1 MEQRYMVNLETY
13 IFNLKRSRLA
23 MRKIA
28 LHFPCSSQN
37 NLSLKRNKEKTASIQ
52 VGVNNERRET
62 KRKSLMSRDKK
73 KGKKEDI
80 RLFFPST
87 KRWFFN
93 RRWDRIRGNNFPSRN
108 FYRIAEFGKQ
118 ALIDLEM
125 IDRRNRDLWR
135 ILLRK
140 EDDSGFFF
148 V

>member
-1 MEQRYMVNLETY
+1 MVNLETY

-73 KGKKEDI
+73 K
-80 RLFFPST
+80 
-87 KRWFFN
+87 
-93 RRWDRIRGNNFPSRN
+93 
-108 FYRIAEFGKQ
+108 
-118 ALIDLEM
+118 
-125 IDRRNRDLWR
+125 
-135 ILLRK
+135 RK
-140 EDDSGFFF
+140 EGGHPPFLPFD
-148 V
+148 